1 MNKPTLRK
9 NEIADQYLNFLDQH
23 IDDVIIGNELEFFS
37 IKHIASILAISH
49 THFTDT
55 IKKALGKHPCFFYD
69 EKIIAKAKEMLAEKD
84 MLPAT
89 VVKKLTYDPSN
100 FSKFFKKWTGETPG
114 MYKLHFHQA

>member
-23 IDDVIIGNELEFFS
+23 IDDVILGKELEFFS
-37 IKHIASILAISH
+37 IKQIASVLAISH

-55 IKKALGKHPCFFYD
+55 IKKVLGKHPCFFYD
-69 EKIIAKAKEMLAEKD
+69 EKIIFKAKEMLGEKD
-84 MLPAT
+84 MLPAA
-89 VVKKLTYDPSN
+89 VAKKLTYDPSN

-114 MYKLHFHQA
+114 MYKLHFQQT

>member
-9 NEIADQYLNFLDQH
+9 NEIAERYLALLDQH
-23 IDDVIIGNELEFFS
+23 IDDVIKGKEQEFFS

-55 IKKALGKHPCFFYD
+55 IKKVLGKHPCFYYD
-69 EKIIAKAKEMLAEKD
+69 EKIIIRAKEMLGDKN
-84 MLPAT
+84 MQPS
-89 VVKKLTYDPSN
+89 VVAKKLTYDPSN

-114 MYKLHFHQA
+114 MYKLHNQQV